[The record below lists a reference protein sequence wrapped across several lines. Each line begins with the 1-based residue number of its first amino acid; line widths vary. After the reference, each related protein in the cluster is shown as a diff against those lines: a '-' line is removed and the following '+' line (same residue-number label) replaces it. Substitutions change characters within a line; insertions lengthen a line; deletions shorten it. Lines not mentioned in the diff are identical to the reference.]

1 MKSRLLATPLPLPLL
16 VGMTVLARDLKPEIT
31 S

>member
-1 MKSRLLATPLPLPLL
+1 MKSRLLATPLPLL